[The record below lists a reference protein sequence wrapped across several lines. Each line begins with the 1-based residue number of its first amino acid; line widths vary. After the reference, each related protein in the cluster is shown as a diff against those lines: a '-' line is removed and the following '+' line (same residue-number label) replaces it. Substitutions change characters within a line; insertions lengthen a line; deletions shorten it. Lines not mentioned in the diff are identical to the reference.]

1 MKDFAATVNFIAV
14 AIDLTN
20 QNTNTNMRCVSEY
33 TSWGGRDRNQGRGGR
48 HSNNNRSLAR
58 SYSPEEW
65 QNLSA
70 EQRAQIYRTRENQGG
85 RGRSGAGGRG
95 CGRGGR
101 ARGRGR
107 YRGHEDNSTQTRQ
120 TSVVHTDGGG
130 GDIEVDLRARV
141 SDDVSEITR
150 TTAATNRIEFNN
162 GMTRRQI
169 NAIYTSVQRIISQQR
184 SINIVNSDPSSCWAE
199 FDSHADT
206 CGVGKTAYIVEY
218 TNRTVDVGAFSQH
231 F

>member
-1 MKDFAATVNFIAV
+1 MYMNDFAATVNFIAG

-33 TSWGGRDRNQGRGGR
+33 TSRGGRDQNQGRGGC

-85 RGRSGAGGRG
+85 RGRSGGGRG
-95 CGRGGR
+95 RGRGGC

-107 YRGHEDNSTQTRQ
+107 YQGYEDNSTQTRQ
-120 TSVVHTDGGG
+120 ASVVHTDGGG
-130 GDIEVDLRARV
+130 GDIDVDLRARV

-162 GMTRRQI
+162 GMTRRRI
-169 NAIYTSVQRIISQQR
+169 NAMYTSVRRIIR
-184 SINIVNSDPSSCWAE
+184 TAE
-199 FDSHADT
+199 
-206 CGVGKTAYIVEY
+206 Y
-218 TNRTVDVGAFSQH
+218 
-231 F
+231 